1 MGVGQLSHPVGRGYP
16 GEAVGAAVGVTVGE
30 GDGVGEEDGVELGDE
45 VGNSPEFPANNRTV
59 RMTGGFCISL
69 SETKASISFLY

>member
-1 MGVGQLSHPVGRGYP
+1 M
-16 GEAVGAAVGVTVGE
+16 TVGE

-59 RMTGGFCISL
+59 RLTGGFCISL